1 MTEKLSLLLFQLR
14 GARQPDSVPQA
25 IYCFLISK
33 HEEDALKNCILIGG
47 DTDTIGCMC
56 GAISEAYYAN
66 EYLSKFEDEY
76 LYWMV
81 DPNVVDLLRRFYG
94 LFGFKKFI
102 KQTNN

>member
-1 MTEKLSLLLFQLR
+1 
-14 GARQPDSVPQA
+14 
-25 IYCFLISK
+25 
-33 HEEDALKNCILIGG
+33 
-47 DTDTIGCMC
+47 MC

-81 DPNVVDLLRRFYG
+81 DPNVVGLLRRFYV

-102 KQTNN
+102 KQTNNLAKTQYLFLFLDF

>member
-1 MTEKLSLLLFQLR
+1 M
-14 GARQPDSVPQA
+14 
-25 IYCFLISK
+25 
-33 HEEDALKNCILIGG
+33 LKNCILIGG

-81 DPNVVDLLRRFYG
+81 DPKVVDLLRRFYG
-94 LFGFKKFI
+94 LFGFKKFM
-102 KQTNN
+102 KQANN